1 MEITAGETTG
11 LRREQNLSNYNSD
24 ENLNTRIMRRIDERG
39 GELADAKGFN
49 CYDLELDGGAD
60 PN

>member
-11 LRREQNLSNYNSD
+11 LRREQNLSNYNGD
-24 ENLNTRIMRRIDERG
+24 ETLNTRIMRRVDQQG

-49 CYDLELDGGAD
+49 CYDL
-60 PN
+60 